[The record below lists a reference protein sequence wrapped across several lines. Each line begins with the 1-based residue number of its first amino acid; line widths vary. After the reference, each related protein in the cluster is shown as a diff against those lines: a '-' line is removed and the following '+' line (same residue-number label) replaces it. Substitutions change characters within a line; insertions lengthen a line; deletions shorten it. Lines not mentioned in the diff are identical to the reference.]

1 MIEDGVILVGVGI
14 VGGLGVGVKSHTNF
28 YTIYQ
33 NSLVLQGMANALFL

>member
-14 VGGLGVGVKSHTNF
+14 VGGEGGKSHTNF